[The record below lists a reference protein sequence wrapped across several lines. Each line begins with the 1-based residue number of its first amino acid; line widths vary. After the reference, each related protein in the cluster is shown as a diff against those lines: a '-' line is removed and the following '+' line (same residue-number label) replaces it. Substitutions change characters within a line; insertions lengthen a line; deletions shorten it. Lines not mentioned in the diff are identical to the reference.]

1 MLMFWFSY
9 ISYNKYS
16 LIEINTHILMNSSVV
31 VFICVVFN
39 LTVRGVYNTIFI
51 KPLFSH
57 PKNTEPKYLKQSVCM
72 NVFWNALT
80 LVLIVSC
87 IPTLK
92 LNHFPGNAFSSWFF
106 FSFLNQSITFICFF
120 LWLRSR
126 ENRKSTLANPKLI
139 TKCVRSR
146 HITVVR
152 ASPLSV
158 Q

>member
-1 MLMFWFSY
+1 MFF
-9 ISYNKYS
+9 
-16 LIEINTHILMNSSVV
+16 
-31 VFICVVFN
+31 FICVVFN

-51 KPLFSH
+51 IPLFSH
-57 PKNTEPKYLKQSVCM
+57 PKNTEPKYLKQPVCM

-92 LNHFPGNAFSSWFF
+92 LNHFPGNARETRFLRDFF

-126 ENRKSTLANPKLI
+126 ENPKSTLANPKLI